1 MVKLKIVHN
10 GDEKKLI
17 ASEQKPIKDILDEGE
32 VGFTPFDSVVLNGK
46 KLSADELEKCILEL
60 GFDESSEITVN
71 IEDDVPWE
79 TSDSEK
85 PEFGSV
91 IYPPKAQVI
100 GCACIIFSA
109 FTLDELKEMQQFM
122 PDAMTMRD
130 DKGEPIF
137 AISVDETQ
145 PGSLNKYGAVFSGK
159 TTSQGNATITI
170 VLDPTC
176 ENTEKLVREKLGSA
190 ILSLVDMEE
199 YLVKK
204 LPDLHKRKGL
214 LDDYVMKT

>member
-1 MVKLKIVHN
+1 MVKIKILHN
-10 GDEKKLI
+10 GNEKKLI
-17 ASEQKPIKDILDEGE
+17 ASEEKPIKDILAEAK

-46 KLSADELEKCILEL
+46 KLSTEELEGCISEL
-60 GFDESSEITVN
+60 GIFESEITVS
-71 IEDDVPWE
+71 IEDSVPWE

-85 PEFGSV
+85 PELGSV

-109 FTLDELKEMQQFM
+109 FTVEELKELQQYM

-137 AISVDETQ
+137 AISIDETK
-145 PGSLNKYGAVFSGK
+145 PGSLNNYGAVFSGK

-170 VLDPTC
+170 LLDPTC
-176 ENTEKLVREKLGSA
+176 EDTEKLVREKLGSA
-190 ILSLVDMEE
+190 ILNLVDLEE
-199 YLVKK
+199 YLMKK
-204 LPDLHKRKGL
+204 LADLQKRKGL
-214 LDDYVMKT
+214 LNIHIKKT